1 MNEGTH
7 SVTSALLT
15 APQSR
20 FVSTLSYTPYG
31 LQPYTLQL
39 KRLPNEQLLDVVKID
54 WTTFDGDDQFSL
66 LHLVNSE

>member
-7 SVTSALLT
+7 SVTSDLLT